1 MNVKNIPYQSFCWA
15 LGTTSFRTAKL
26 NLKIEQ
32 QLLLLSKFYRNF
44 TKENEWIWNSDTQTR
59 YYDFMK
65 KNEFLTG
72 DAIRKD
78 KDAREKTSGLVDIGL
93 INADRT
99 ITDAGYELL
108 NITEKGDFKED
119 ILFNIDKDSFVYF
132 KQLLKTSIYVNN
144 SVVRPYYVLVKVLTK
159 LKYLSYEEFTYLL
172 PLAISKDSTKAV
184 ISKIEELRK
193 QQITVE
199 DIIFEDL
206 MSMSNYQLANDTFMD
221 NEVSEELICLIGMN
235 RKSRNYDKPYYELYK
250 TIFDVFIN
258 NNHDK
263 IHDLYLASKKINQK
277 PGNLWRSLLFKTVS
291 SSNIKKN
298 KINSIN
304 PNCPFISCKTED
316 EIKDTFFKHMH
327 VYKAMATL
335 SDYFD
340 LNRRYFNLT
349 DTLIFEDQEVRFDT
363 IPRYFFED
371 CIDKI
376 YQDAYLESPYLK
388 QAVSIE
394 IISENLV
401 FNEDR
406 IYGKLSKDLGI
417 VIKTAEQATTF
428 INDERYRRF
437 NQLIDKKFNDSVL
450 LELLNCFEQRKDSR
464 IEELVT
470 DEADIPT
477 IFEYV
482 IGIIWYKASD
492 KRGNILEYM
501 KLSLEANLLPKTHA
515 AGGYADIIYK
525 YEACQEYPKHSLLI
539 EATLSEGTNQRR
551 MEMEPV
557 SRHLGEYR
565 LKYKNP
571 FDYSLFIST
580 YLHKNVI
587 ADFRGRK
594 HMQYYGQENE
604 YIEGM
609 KIVSIDTKVLKDIIK
624 RKINYKYLYGVFD
637 RYYKSDLKLPEW
649 QDNMIKEAT
658 QGYRAN
664 R

>member
-316 EIKDTFFKHMH
+316 EIKDIFFKYMH

>member
-1 MNVKNIPYQSFCWA
+1 MIVNNIPYQSFCWV

-32 QLLLLSKFYRNF
+32 QLLLLSKFYKNF
-44 TKENEWIWNSDTQTR
+44 SIKKEWIWNSDTQTQ

-93 INADRT
+93 INDDRT

-132 KQLLKTSIYVNN
+132 KQLLKTSINVNN
-144 SVVRPYYVLVKVLTK
+144 SVVRPYYVLAKALVK

-172 PLAISKDSTKAV
+172 PLAISKDSTKTV

-199 DIIFEDL
+199 YIIFEDL
-206 MSMSNYQLANDTFMD
+206 MSMSNYQLAKDTFMD
-221 NEVSEELICLIGMN
+221 NEISEELICLIGMN
-235 RKSRNYDKPYYELYK
+235 RKSRNYDKPYYELYR
-250 TIFDVFIN
+250 TIRDVFLY

-263 IHDLYLASKKINQK
+263 VHDLYLAAKKIKQK
-277 PGNLWRSLLFKTVS
+277 PGNLWRSLLFKTTS
-291 SSNIKKN
+291 SDSIKKN
-298 KINSIN
+298 KIKSIHH
-304 PNCPFISCKTED
+304 NCPFISCKTED
-316 EIKDTFFKHMH
+316 EIKDIFFKYMH

-349 DTLIFEDQEVRFDT
+349 DTLIFEDQVVRFDT

-371 CIDKI
+371 CMDKI
-376 YQDAYLESPYLK
+376 YKDAYLESPYLK
-388 QAVSIE
+388 QAVPIE
-394 IISENLV
+394 IISRNLV
-401 FNEDR
+401 FYEDR

-450 LELLNCFEQRKDSR
+450 LELLNCFEQRRDSR

-492 KRGNILEYM
+492 KQGNILEYM

-515 AGGYADIIYK
+515 ASGYADIIYE

-539 EATLSEGTNQRR
+539 EATLAEGTNQRR

-557 SRHLGEYR
+557 SRHLGDYR

-580 YLHKNVI
+580 FLHKNVI

-594 HMQYYGQENE
+594 HMQYYGQEDE

-609 KIVSIDTKVLKDIIK
+609 KIVSIDTKVLGDIIK

-658 QGYRAN
+658 QGYGV
-664 R
+664 

>member
-1 MNVKNIPYQSFCWA
+1 MIVKNIPYQSFCWV

-44 TKENEWIWNSDTQTR
+44 TKEKEWIWNSDTQTQ

-93 INADRT
+93 INDDRT
-99 ITDAGYELL
+99 ITEAGYELL

-119 ILFNIDKDSFVYF
+119 FLFNIDKDSFVYF
-132 KQLLKTSIYVNN
+132 KQLLKASISVNN
-144 SVVRPYYVLVKVLTK
+144 LVVRPYYVLAKAIVK

-172 PLAISKDSTKAV
+172 PLAISKDSTETV
-184 ISKIEELRK
+184 IAKIEELRK

-258 NNHDK
+258 NYHDK
-263 IHDLYLASKKINQK
+263 VHDLYLASKKIKQK
-277 PGNLWRSLLFKTVS
+277 PGNLWRGLLFNTVS

-304 PNCPFISCKTED
+304 PNCPFISCKTEG

-349 DTLIFEDQEVRFDT
+349 DTLIFEDQVVRFDT

-371 CIDKI
+371 CIDNV
-376 YQDAYLESPYLK
+376 YPDAYLESPYLK
-388 QAVSIE
+388 KAVSIE

-406 IYGKLSKDLGI
+406 IYGRLSKDLGI

-437 NQLIDKKFNDSVL
+437 NKLIDKKFNDSVL
-450 LELLNCFEQRKDSR
+450 LELLNCFEQRNDSR

-477 IFEYV
+477 IFEYI

-492 KRGNILEYM
+492 KQGNILEYM

-515 AGGYADIIYK
+515 AGGYADIIYE

-539 EATLSEGTNQRR
+539 EATLAEGTNQRR

-557 SRHLGEYR
+557 SRHLGDYR

-580 YLHKNVI
+580 FLHKNVI

-594 HMQYYGQENE
+594 HMQYYGQEDE

-609 KIVSIDTKVLKDIIK
+609 KIVSIDTKVLGDIIK

-637 RYYKSDLKLPEW
+637 KYYKSDLKLPEW

-658 QGYRAN
+658 QGY
-664 R
+664 